1 MKDLLSDDGSL
12 STEEQLKGKVSR
24 RGFLRLA
31 SVAAGGSVAAL
42 ACGVDPTLV
51 PATAVPPTT
60 APTAVPPTE
69 PAARSGLERTTPV
82 FRRGRSTSKAT
93 VRA

>member
-1 MKDLLSDDGSL
+1 MEDLLSDDGSL

-31 SVAAGGSVAAL
+31 AIAAGGSVAAL
-42 ACGVDPTLV
+42 ACGVEPILV
-51 PATAVPPTT
+51 PAPLYHLQLRPRLYLQRNL
-60 APTAVPPTE
+60 PLG
-69 PAARSGLERTTPV
+69 SGLARTTPV